1 MVNAIR
7 IWIISLKIKSSFYA
21 LVVIKNKATSF
32 GSGSNQSH

>member
-1 MVNAIR
+1 MKVKKNH
-7 IWIISLKIKSSFYA
+7 FYA